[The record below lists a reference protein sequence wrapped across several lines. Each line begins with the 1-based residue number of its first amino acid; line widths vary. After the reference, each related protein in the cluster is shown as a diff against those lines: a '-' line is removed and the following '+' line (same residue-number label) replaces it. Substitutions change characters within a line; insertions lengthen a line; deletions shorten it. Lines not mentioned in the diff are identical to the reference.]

1 MTPEKWKPVFRK
13 DHAPSE
19 CSAPFTLTIGMS
31 RQAQEI
37 VNFVW
42 HNGRLARSTVMSETA
57 DTELKAVAM
66 RGSASEKHALAQV
79 EKWMAM
85 IREISRERQAQPGG

>member
-1 MTPEKWKPVFRK
+1 
-13 DHAPSE
+13 
-19 CSAPFTLTIGMS
+19 
-31 RQAQEI
+31 
-37 VNFVW
+37 
-42 HNGRLARSTVMSETA
+42 MSETA

>member
-1 MTPEKWKPVFRK
+1 
-13 DHAPSE
+13 
-19 CSAPFTLTIGMS
+19 MS

-42 HNGRLARSTVMSETA
+42 HNGLLARSTVMSETA

-66 RGSASEKHALAQV
+66 GGSSSDKEALAQV

-85 IREISRERQAQPGG
+85 IREISRERRSEAKIGG